1 MHSHESTRPFCCGD
15 QHGIRPLDAE
25 FVFIA
30 YKTAF
35 DGWVPRPL
43 CGLWLFNTDA
53 LLALVF
59 VAADLFASQQI
70 NVRSTAPPAIRP

>member
-1 MHSHESTRPFCCGD
+1 MHSHESTRPFCYGD

-35 DGWVPRPL
+35 DGCFPRPL
-43 CGLWLFNTDA
+43 CLWLLNTDA
-53 LLALVF
+53 LVALVF
-59 VAADLFASQQI
+59 VAADLFALQQI
-70 NVRSTAPPAIRP
+70 NARSTAPPAIRP